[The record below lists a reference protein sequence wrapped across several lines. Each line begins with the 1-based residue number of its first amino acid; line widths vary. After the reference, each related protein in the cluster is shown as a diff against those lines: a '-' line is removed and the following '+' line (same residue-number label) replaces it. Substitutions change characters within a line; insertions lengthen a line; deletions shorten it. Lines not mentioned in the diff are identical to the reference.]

1 MYLENA
7 FSHSLQTNDYS
18 TIWYNFFLELSENA
32 LVTTYPMESTVGIN
46 AIFIR
51 EKYNIY
57 QMNPQTPN
65 INVLLSS
72 VLTIDVLSTDYLL
85 LFDHF
90 IPSTYFRETHAI

>member
-32 LVTTYPMESTVGIN
+32 LVTTYPVESTMGIN

-51 EKYNIY
+51 EKCNIY
-57 QMNPQTPN
+57 QMNP
-65 INVLLSS
+65 
-72 VLTIDVLSTDYLL
+72 
-85 LFDHF
+85 
-90 IPSTYFRETHAI
+90 